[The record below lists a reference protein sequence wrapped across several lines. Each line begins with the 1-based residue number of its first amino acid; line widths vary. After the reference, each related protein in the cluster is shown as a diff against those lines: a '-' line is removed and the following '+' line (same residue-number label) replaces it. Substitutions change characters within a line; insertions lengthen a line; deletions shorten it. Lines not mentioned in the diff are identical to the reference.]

1 LEVTTT
7 EGQIQDD
14 TFRPDEE
21 ATGTD
26 SWS

>member
-14 TFRPDEE
+14 TFRPDE
-21 ATGTD
+21 ATGTTP
-26 SWS
+26 WP